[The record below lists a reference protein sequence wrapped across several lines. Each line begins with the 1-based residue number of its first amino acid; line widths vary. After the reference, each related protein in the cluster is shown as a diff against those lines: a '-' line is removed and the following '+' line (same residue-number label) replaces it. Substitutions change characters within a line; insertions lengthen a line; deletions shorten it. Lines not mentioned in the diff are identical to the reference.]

1 MTNGMNNVGLFRPSI
16 TMQNS
21 DVGNH
26 PNEKN
31 SSEEYFARQ
40 KKEEEQED
48 FKQSEFVDKSAQ
60 LNATLTS
67 LASLNAASIIR
78 IKKQI

>member
-21 DVGNH
+21 DVGNN

-31 SSEEYFARQ
+31 SSEEYFGRQ
-40 KKEEEQED
+40 QKEEEQEE
-48 FKQSEFVDKSAQ
+48 FKQSEYVDKSAQ
-60 LNATLTS
+60 LRATLSS
-67 LASLNAASIIR
+67 LASLNAASVIR

>member
-1 MTNGMNNVGLFRPSI
+1 MTNGMNNVGLFRPAI

-40 KKEEEQED
+40 QKEEDKEE
-48 FKQSEFVDKSAQ
+48 FKQSEFVDQSAQ
-60 LNATLTS
+60 LRATLNS
-67 LASLNAASIIR
+67 LASLNAASVIR
-78 IKKQI
+78 IKKNI